1 MLIASCG
8 SNVASISSE
17 PIIDSSSEEKESFID
32 VYTSEEKDS
41 SSIVLSEISSE
52 SSSDSSSIEISIEPV
67 FEKLVVTPPT
77 KTTFELGEIPNYGGL
92 EVYEKYT
99 DGSLIEV
106 DIDDVKISNFSTFP
120 VGKHEV
126 TVEYK
131 DNTANFEIEVVRT
144 YAEEADSLEGVDA
157 SDLGELYDAFKT
169 PITNYTSSTYSY
181 FSGAGARAYF
191 RHYSKNY
198 VQFKRNL
205 YLHNAFYSYPYQDE
219 YLEIYN
225 NGYLNKNNNYY
236 SFSLDGDNVIDRLYS
251 ELDEEKLVL
260 VKEGASYQD
269 DMFTFSDLSE
279 KYFTDN
285 VFTRISE
292 NKYQCTSKDVCLDF
306 IDICAPNLINT
317 GFYMTFSKVTIEL
330 NPNDEADFRIRLY
343 ASSTQSG
350 KLVDEN
356 KDETKENWY
365 LLFSEAYISDIG
377 TTIFLPIV

>member
-1 MLIASCG
+1 MLLMLIASCG
-8 SNVASISSE
+8 GNVASNSSE
-17 PIIDSSSEEKESFID
+17 SLIDSSSEEKESFID
-32 VYTSEEKDS
+32 VYTSEEKSS
-41 SSIVLSEISSE
+41 SSIVSSE
-52 SSSDSSSIEISIEPV
+52 SSSIETSIEPV
-67 FEKLVVTPPT
+67 FEKLVVIPPT
-77 KTTFELGEIPNYGGL
+77 KTTFELGEIPSYDGL

-99 DGSLIEV
+99 NGSLVEV
-106 DIDDVKISNFSTFP
+106 DIDDVNISNFSTFP

-131 DNTANFEIEVVRT
+131 DNTASFEIEVVRT
-144 YAEEADSLEGVDA
+144 YAEEADSLESIDA
-157 SDLGELYDAFKT
+157 SNLEELYDAFKT
-169 PITNYTSSTYSY
+169 PITNYISSTYSY
-181 FSGAGARAYF
+181 FSGAGARAYY

-198 VQFKRNL
+198 VQFKMNL
-205 YLHNAFYSYPYQDE
+205 YVDNAFYSYPYQDE

-225 NGYLNKNNNYY
+225 NGYLNKDNNYY
-236 SFSLDGDNVIDRLYS
+236 SFSLDGDNVIERLFS
-251 ELDEEKLVL
+251 TINEEELVL
-260 VKEGASYQD
+260 VKERASYQD
-269 DMFTFSDLSE
+269 DMFTLSDLNE

-356 KDETKENWY
+356 KDVEKENWY
-365 LLFSEAYISDIG
+365 LLFSEAYISNIG
-377 TTIFLPIV
+377 TTIFIPAE

>member
-1 MLIASCG
+1 MLLMLIASCG
-8 SNVASISSE
+8 GNVASNSGESLIN
-17 PIIDSSSEEKESFID
+17 SSSEEKESFID

-41 SSIVLSEISSE
+41 SCIVSSE
-52 SSSDSSSIEISIEPV
+52 YSGTETSVEPV

-77 KTTFELGEIPNYGGL
+77 KTTFELGEIPSYDGL
-92 EVYEKYT
+92 KVYEKYT
-99 DGSLIEV
+99 DNSLIEV
-106 DIDDVKISNFSTFP
+106 DIDDVNISIISTFTL
-120 VGKHEV
+120 GKHEV

-131 DNTANFEIEVVRT
+131 DNTASFEVEVVRT
-144 YAEEADSLEGVDA
+144 YAEEADFLEDIDA
-157 SDLGELYDAFKT
+157 SNLEELYDAFKT

-191 RHYSKNY
+191 RHYSNNY
-198 VQFKRNL
+198 VQFKVNL
-205 YLHNAFYSYPYQDE
+205 YLDNAFYSYPYQDE

-225 NGYLNKNNNYY
+225 NGYLNKDNNYY
-236 SFSLDGDNVIDRLYS
+236 SFSLDGDDVIDRLFS
-251 ELDEEKLVL
+251 ELVEEKLAL

-269 DMFTFSDLSE
+269 DMFTLSDLNE

-356 KDETKENWY
+356 KDTTKENWY

-377 TTIFLPIV
+377 TTIFLPVV